1 MIVVI
6 QCASSKR
13 PTAGHLRTRVGKP
26 VMFVANPDAAPPDDR
41 RVYARPDDAS
51 DTGRSWRSALL
62 QYNDAPGKNP
72 LGLLPAWQLYSRPT
86 YALLANHYG
95 VDRFYILSAGWGL
108 IRGDFLT
115 PNYDITFSTARNVEK
130 FKRRSPRANYHDF
143 RMLPTDTTDQIVFFG
158 GKGYV
163 SLFCELTSGTR
174 GRRSI
179 FYAGSKPH
187 APGCTLSRFG
197 QPFTNWHYQCA
208 ENFVQG
214 AR

>member
-1 MIVVI
+1 MLHPRTTGVSMRVRTT
-6 QCASSKR
+6 R
-13 PTAGHLRTRVGKP
+13 PT
-26 VMFVANPDAAPPDDR
+26 PD
-41 RVYARPDDAS
+41 
-51 DTGRSWRSALL
+51 GRGVVRFSSTTTPRATTPW
-62 QYNDAPGKNP
+62 D
-72 LGLLPAWQLYSRPT
+72 LLPAWQLYSRPT

-163 SLFCELTSGTR
+163 SLFCELTAGTR